1 MGSVDKLT
9 IRAVAKEVGVA
20 APSIYLHFED
30 KAELV
35 RAALSDKYDDLVAR
49 MAAADDAADG
59 ADPREPLRAQ
69 AQAYCRFALDNP
81 GHYRLMFE
89 VRQPRVEAS
98 RISGHLARHVSASV
112 RAGFPRCQESG
123 YVLSLPVAAHDRPG
137 IEVLQAII
145 DGTLPG
151 PPIARLMS
159 FDLISVTAGSAVF
172 ELTPDEYHYN
182 PIGSVHGGVY
192 ATLLDSA
199 AGCAVHSLLPAGVR
213 YTSLDLTVKFLRP
226 VTTDTGQLLST
237 GTVTHLGKRTAL
249 TEAKLTDKDG
259 RLLATA
265 ISSCL
270 IIRD

>member
-1 MGSVDKLT
+1 M
-9 IRAVAKEVGVA
+9 
-20 APSIYLHFED
+20 
-30 KAELV
+30 
-35 RAALSDKYDDLVAR
+35 SDAS
-49 MAAADDAADG
+49 
-59 ADPREPLRAQ
+59 PT
-69 AQAYCRFALDNP
+69 
-81 GHYRLMFE
+81 
-89 VRQPRVEAS
+89 AS
-98 RISGHLARHVSASV
+98 RDTASTRRRTHAWDDPMLTV
-112 RAGFPRCQESG
+112 A
-123 YVLSLPVAAHDRPG
+123 AAHDRPG

-237 GTVTHLGKRTAL
+237 GTVT
-249 TEAKLTDKDG
+249 DKDG